1 MYLLILIY
9 RLANLY
15 SLVIVIAAFTTWI
28 SLPEDNPGMRFLRAA
43 TEPVLRPFRRLVP
56 PEKTGGLDISPVLAI
71 LAIQLCLR
79 LLFW

>member
-1 MYLLILIY
+1 MIFLII
-9 RLANLY
+9 RLAHLY
-15 SLVIVIAAFTTWI
+15 SLIIVIAALATWI
-28 SLPEDNPGMRFLRAA
+28 SLPEDNPGLRFLRAA
-43 TEPVLRPFRRLVP
+43 TEPVLRPLRRLVP